1 MFCPGWQI
9 FLGCFVR
16 GVKKWHGMF
25 CPGMFCPAP
34 LIYGDKIGT
43 CKSERAIGM
52 LQANVTPL
60 IVAERFR
67 CHVRTIGRLKNC
79 FRQIGTT
86 SHRPRPG
93 RRRVSTRRQDR
104 DIQTSHLC
112 NRFYLESVT
121 ARTAH
126 GTHITKIR
134 AQTVRN
140 RFMKFV

>member
-1 MFCPGWQI
+1 MEF
-9 FLGCFVR
+9 
-16 GVKKWHGMF
+16 K
-25 CPGMFCPAP
+25 
-34 LIYGDKIGT
+34 IYGDKIGT
-43 CKSERAIGM
+43 CRNERAIGM